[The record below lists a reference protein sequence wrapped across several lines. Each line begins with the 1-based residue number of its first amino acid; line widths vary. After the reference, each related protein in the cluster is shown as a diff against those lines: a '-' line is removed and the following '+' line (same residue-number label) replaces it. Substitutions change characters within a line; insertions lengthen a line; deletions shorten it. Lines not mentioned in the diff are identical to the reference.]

1 MVLATGS
8 PQTCVAVSEK
18 FKVILCGGKDR
29 KIRVWNPLTGTQF
42 TQFTCFT
49 STPVQILTPE
59 APRAEKENA
68 GVDMLE
74 GHDAR
79 VIGLQVIDKYACL
92 ISASTDKT
100 IRLWDL
106 TTYMP
111 LVKLVDTYTHRP
123 VH

>member
-29 KIRVWNPLTGTQF
+29 KIRVWNPLTGTQL

-59 APRAEKENA
+59 ALERRKRKRGGGHAGGPRRPRYRAP
-68 GVDMLE
+68 
-74 GHDAR
+74 
-79 VIGLQVIDKYACL
+79 
-92 ISASTDKT
+92 S
-100 IRLWDL
+100 
-106 TTYMP
+106 
-111 LVKLVDTYTHRP
+111 HR
-123 VH
+123 